1 MFDREETINY
11 IWDVYKSIHGIRPRH
26 VKFSEMDDEQLQQL
40 AEILANELKINM
52 EVTDRET
59 AEAERKFEAM
69 IQDITECGGIG
80 GSPINRSTALRW
92 IADDRR
98 TAQDIEQMLWENDL
112 IYSNKFEAYVKE
124 FLEAIHG

>member
-11 IWDVYKSIHGIRPRH
+11 IWDVYKSIYGVRPRH
-26 VKFSEMDDEQLQQL
+26 IKFSKMDDEQLQQL

-59 AEAERKFEAM
+59 ADAERKFEAM
-69 IQDITECGGIG
+69 IQEITECGGIG

-92 IADDRR
+92 IADDRVY
-98 TAQDIEQMLWENDL
+98 TQDIEQLLWEHDL
-112 IYSNKFEAYVKE
+112 VYSNKFEAYVKE

>member
-11 IWDVYKSIHGIRPRH
+11 IWDVYKSIYGVRPRH
-26 VKFSEMDDEQLQQL
+26 IKFSKMDDEQLQQL

-52 EVTDRET
+52 EETDRET
-59 AEAERKFEAM
+59 AEAEAKFEAM

-98 TAQDIEQMLWENDL
+98 TAQDIEQLLWEHDL
-112 IYSNKFEAYVKE
+112 IYSRKFEAYTKE
-124 FLEAIHG
+124 FMEAIHG

>member
-1 MFDREETINY
+1 MFDREEAINY

-26 VKFSEMDDEQLQQL
+26 MKFSEMDDEQLRLQ
-40 AEILANELKINM
+40 AEILAHDLKLHM
-52 EVTDRET
+52 EETDREV
-59 AEAERKFEAM
+59 AEAELKFEAM
-69 IQDITECGGIG
+69 IQGITECGGIG
-80 GSPINRSTALRW
+80 GSPINRRTALRW

-98 TAQDIEQMLWENDL
+98 TAQDIEQLLWENDL

>member
-1 MFDREETINY
+1 MFDREEIINY
-11 IWDVYKSIHGIRPRH
+11 IWDVYKSIYGIRPRH
-26 VKFSEMDDEQLQQL
+26 IKFSEMDNEQLQQL

-52 EVTDRET
+52 EETDRET
-59 AEAERKFEAM
+59 AEAELKFEAM

-92 IADDRR
+92 IADERH
-98 TAQDIEQMLWENDL
+98 TAQDIEQLLWEHDL

>member
-26 VKFSEMDDEQLQQL
+26 INFSEMDDEQLQLQ
-40 AEILANELKINM
+40 AKILAHDLKKHV
-52 EVTDRET
+52 EETDREV
-59 AEAERKFEAM
+59 AEAEAKFEAM

-80 GSPINRSTALRW
+80 GSPINRRTALRW

-98 TAQDIEQMLWENDL
+98 AAQDIEQLLWEHGL
-112 IYSNKFEAYVKE
+112 IYSRKFVSYTNEI
-124 FLEAIHG
+124 LEAIHG

>member
-11 IWDVYKSIHGIRPRH
+11 IWDVYKSIHGVRPRH

-80 GSPINRSTALRW
+80 GSPINRSTAIRW
-92 IADDRR
+92 IADERR
-98 TAQDIEQMLWENDL
+98 TAQDIEQLLWEHGL
-112 IYSNKFEAYVKE
+112 IYSRKFEAYSKE
-124 FLEAIHG
+124 ILEAIHG

>member
-26 VKFSEMDDEQLQQL
+26 MKFSEMGDEQLQQL
-40 AEILANELKINM
+40 AEILAHELKINM

-92 IADDRR
+92 IADERR
-98 TAQDIEQMLWENDL
+98 TAQDIEQLLWEHDL

-124 FLEAIHG
+124 ILEAIHG

>member
-26 VKFSEMDDEQLQQL
+26 MKFSEMGDEQLQQL
-40 AEILANELKINM
+40 AEILAHELKINM

-80 GSPINRSTALRW
+80 GSPINRCTALRW
-92 IADDRR
+92 IADERR
-98 TAQDIEQMLWENDL
+98 TAQDIEQLLWEHDL
-112 IYSNKFEAYVKE
+112 IYSRKFEAYVKE
-124 FLEAIHG
+124 FMEAIHG